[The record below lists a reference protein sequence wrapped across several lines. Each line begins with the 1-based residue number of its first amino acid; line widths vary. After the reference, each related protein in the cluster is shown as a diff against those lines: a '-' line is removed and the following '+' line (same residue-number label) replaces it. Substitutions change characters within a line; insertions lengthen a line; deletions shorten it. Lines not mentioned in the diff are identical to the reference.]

1 MIILIIFI
9 ISPPSVQAA
18 VPEEQWSLSFLNG
31 SRVDFIEQTSDGGYI
46 IITNTGYWVK
56 LNNDGSQQ
64 KGGRHINAYGAG
76 EHFIQSTSDGGLVL
90 LNQNYLVK
98 YVDPVAWPYNSWPDR
113 SWSKYFFVPNYNIG
127 LNSIEQTSDGGFM
140 LSGYCTNLETLRQ
153 HQILIRTDSCGN
165 QQWNK
170 TFDFVSSGSGFVK
183 QTSDYGFVILGYINT
198 TGYLIKVDK
207 SGNEE
212 WRSKPYYWSGSYSN
226 PISLMPTSDNG
237 CVLLSQ
243 FWGET
248 GTTVSSYLTKVDSHG
263 NQQWVKKY
271 DFINIYYN
279 IYSPFTQTSD
289 GGYIITGFTHFG
301 ASNAS
306 IIKVDSYGNQ
316 QWIKTFGKNA
326 YSVKQT
332 SDGGYIVAGRDSSWR
347 LSLTKFGQATS
358 VVTNFT
364 SNITEGYTP
373 LSIKFTDT
381 STGSPTSWLWDFGD
395 ENTSTEQNPTYT
407 YYKAGNYTVTLTV
420 SNADGTDSASQT
432 ISVNDLDFKVNPQK
446 IRISDKVEFNA
457 SQYISS
463 TGRSITW
470 DFGDGKTDLSNSP
483 IVYHNY
489 SEPGSYTAKITITDS
504 KGNVAT
510 KSQFVNVTIPVVLV
524 HGFNSS
530 SETWVDMSSAL
541 QENGFEVWN
550 FDYGIYSTQNP
561 QVIVPKLSD
570 FIEGK
575 RNDLTYNGQ
584 KYNGKIDIVCHSM
597 GAIVS
602 RLYMEH
608 YQEGIH
614 GKDVRQWIGIA
625 PAHGG
630 SAGADCYMPEEQ
642 FSATYPTIYKS
653 TKMFSPDFYAKW
665 YRLYLKIG
673 PAVNEL
679 KTDSDSVKI
688 LSTGSLSPNTKYLVL
703 VGWNPTHS
711 KDFGDGLLSATL
723 AKRTLGFGFPYYWT
737 YSGDMIVATAQSYD
751 ERIKNFEAFP
761 IDGKLGSSSAEEFDH
776 IHITKSPTVIQYVI
790 DCIKD
795 ISKPSSNKLPPD
807 DEIQSLTFFQKR
819 IIGILHD
826 TNQQVNLPVP
836 ELIPIGSNA
845 VPNLNVVS
853 NSLTNAQD
861 TSSSQENIVLD
872 VILEWDDGDVSVNLI
887 SPSGIKYSE
896 DSHPNNIWYFKE
908 GKTLSYIVDD
918 PESGNWTAE
927 LIPEEYPGHD
937 IHYNLTYSLESIG
950 GNGSNYYPVANFTSN
965 ITTGYAPLT
974 VKFTDLS
981 NNAISWKWDFGDGAS
996 STEQD
1001 PVHIYA
1007 KEGNYTVSLN
1017 SSNSIGY
1024 SAKQT
1029 TIAVKSNSASTSTAS
1044 YAPTY
1049 DNRLRSASPTSV
1061 LSTTTYLDIGRS
1073 SATVRDVMLFDLSSY
1088 KTTDTISKTTLYLYW
1103 YYPAGATR
1111 TSDTVIE
1118 VYRPVEWDPKY
1129 VTWNSRASGTLWATA
1144 GGSWYDKNGLTQGST
1159 PYASITFP
1167 ASTVPDN
1174 KYYDFDVTQLV
1185 QEYVSGKYKN
1195 TGFFLKAK
1203 TESGNYI
1210 AFYSAEASNTAF
1222 RPKLTISS
1230 TSGSTAVDNLPV
1242 ANAGAD
1248 KTAMAGSTVIFNA
1261 SASTDDNGIASYSWD
1276 FDLSNGITTEATTM
1290 TASHIYPVAGTYTA
1304 TLTVIDTSGQV
1315 STDTVQVTVSEIS
1328 FDNPPVANA
1337 GIDKTVTV
1345 GSSVTFDGSASTDD
1359 KGIASYS
1366 WDFDLSNG
1374 ITAEATTM
1382 AASHV
1387 YTSPGTYTVTLT
1399 VTDTAGQVATDAVQV
1414 IVSSAASTS
1423 TASYTPTYD
1432 NRLRSASLTSVL
1444 STTTYLDIGRSSA
1457 TVRDVMLFDLSSY
1470 KTTDT
1475 ISKATLSLY
1484 WYYPAGSTR
1493 TSDTVVE
1500 VYRPVEWDP
1509 KYVTWNSRM
1518 SGVSWTTAGGNW
1530 YDKNAVSQG
1539 TTPYASITFAAGTVP
1554 DNKYYDFDVTQL
1566 VQEYVSGKY
1575 KNTGFFLKA
1584 KTESGNYIA
1593 FYSAEASNTAVRP
1606 KLTIT
1611 SASGSTTVD
1620 NLPVANAGADKTA
1633 TVGTSVTFDASASTD
1648 DKGIASYSWDFD
1660 LSNGITAEATTMIAS
1675 KTYTAIGTYTV
1686 TLTVTDTAGQKSTD
1700 TVQVV
1705 VSSASSPVSTV
1716 SYTPTY
1722 DNRLRSASPTSV
1734 LSTTTYLDIGR
1745 SSATVRDVMLFDLSS
1760 YKTTDTISK
1769 ATLSLYWYYPVGT
1782 TRTSD
1787 TVVEVYRPVEW
1798 DPKYVTWNSRM
1809 SGVSWTTAG
1818 GSWYDKNAVS
1828 QGTTPY
1834 ASVTFTGTK
1843 LPDNKYYDFDVTQLV
1858 QEYVSGKYKNTGF
1871 FLKARTESGNY
1882 IAFYSLE
1889 SSNAAVRPK
1898 LTITS

>member
-1 MIILIIFI
+1 MS
-9 ISPPSVQAA
+9 SPIVHAETYS
-18 VPEEQWSLSFLNG
+18 
-31 SRVDFIEQTSDGGYI
+31 
-46 IITNTGYWVK
+46 
-56 LNNDGSQQ
+56 
-64 KGGRHINAYGAG
+64 
-76 EHFIQSTSDGGLVL
+76 
-90 LNQNYLVK
+90 LVK
-98 YVDPVAWPYNSWPDR
+98 QWGSTGNS
-113 SWSKYFFVPNYNIG
+113 
-127 LNSIEQTSDGGFM
+127 
-140 LSGYCTNLETLRQ
+140 
-153 HQILIRTDSCGN
+153 
-165 QQWNK
+165 
-170 TFDFVSSGSGFVK
+170 
-183 QTSDYGFVILGYINT
+183 
-198 TGYLIKVDK
+198 TGQF
-207 SGNEE
+207 N
-212 WRSKPYYWSGSYSN
+212 N
-226 PISLMPTSDNG
+226 PSAVT
-237 CVLLSQ
+237 
-243 FWGET
+243 
-248 GTTVSSYLTKVDSHG
+248 
-263 NQQWVKKY
+263 
-271 DFINIYYN
+271 
-279 IYSPFTQTSD
+279 
-289 GGYIITGFTHFG
+289 
-301 ASNAS
+301 
-306 IIKVDSYGNQ
+306 VDSYGNVYVADANNYRIQ
-316 QWIKTFGKNA
+316 KFDNNGAFINSFETWYKSQFHIHPRGVAVDSSGYIYTSGCGGNGGIAGAAYGIRYGTVYHKYDNNGNLVSEVYPNGAMGFY
-326 YSVKQT
+326 YSVYLPWET
-332 SDGGYIVAGRDSSWR
+332 AVD
-347 LSLTKFGQATS
+347 KFGNVYVSDVTNGYVDKFNNGICMSAFQNRSISGSDSKFSIDSLGNYYIIYGGFINKFDSNGNFITKIGSSGSGDGQIRDPVAVAVDDSGNIYVVDCQQKDYTLKEYYRIEVFDTNYKFITQWQLSSNFSNIYNSDIAVDSTGNVFVVESYNNRIYKYAPTNS
-358 VVTNFT
+358 VNPAANFT

-373 LSIKFTDT
+373 LSVKFTDT

-395 ENTSTEQNPTYT
+395 GNTSTEQNPTYT
-407 YYKAGNYTVTLTV
+407 YYKSGNYTVTLTA
-420 SNADGTDSASQT
+420 SNSEGTDSTSQT
-432 ISVNDLDFKVNPQK
+432 ISVNDIDFKVNPQK

-463 TGRSITW
+463 TGGGITW
-470 DFGDGKTDLSNSP
+470 DFGDGKTDLSNNP

-524 HGFNSS
+524 HGFMSS

-541 QENGFEVWN
+541 QKNGFEVWN

-561 QVIVPKLSD
+561 QDIAPKLSD

-597 GAIVS
+597 GSIVS

-608 YQEGIH
+608 YQGGIH

-630 SAGADCYMPEEQ
+630 SAGADIYIPVGQVKSQILLNFMQATPPEYY
-642 FSATYPTIYKS
+642 A
-653 TKMFSPDFYAKW
+653 FYQQ
-665 YRLYLKIG
+665 IG
-673 PAVNEL
+673 LAVNEL
-679 KTDSDSVKI
+679 KTDSNSVKS
-688 LSTGSLSPNTKYLVL
+688 LASGSLSPTTKYRVL

-711 KDFGDGLLSATL
+711 SQFGGNLLSATL
-723 AKRTLGFGFPYYWT
+723 AKNTSRPDPYYWT
-737 YSGDMIVATAQSYD
+737 DSGDMIVATAQSYD
-751 ERIKNFEAFP
+751 QRIKNFEAFP
-761 IDGKLGSSSAEEFDH
+761 INGNLGDSPAEEFDH
-776 IHITKSPTVIQYVI
+776 IHIIKSPTVIQYVI
-790 DCIKD
+790 DCLKD
-795 ISKPSSNKLPPD
+795 INKPSSNKLPPD
-807 DEIQSLTFFQKR
+807 NEVSFLTVVNRDIKGY
-819 IIGILHD
+819 IG
-826 TNQQVNLPVP
+826 TKAQQVTGYLGTKVQQIKFFVSGFFSMGSDSISNLRV
-836 ELIPIGSNA
+836 E
-845 VPNLNVVS
+845 S
-853 NSLTNAQD
+853 NSITIDQE
-861 TSSSQENIVLD
+861 TSSSQEKVLS
-872 VILEWDDGDVSVNLI
+872 ILLEWDEGDIAVNLM
-887 SPSGIKYSE
+887 SPSGIEYSAE
-896 DSHPNNIWYFKE
+896 SHPYNVWYLKE
-908 GKTLSYIVDD
+908 GKLLYYIITD
-918 PESGNWTAE
+918 PESGNWTVN

-937 IHYNLTYSLESIG
+937 MHYNLTYWVEDSNSGVL
-950 GNGSNYYPVANFTSN
+950 NGFPVANFSTN
-965 ITTGYAPLT
+965 ITTGYVPLT
-974 VKFTDLS
+974 VQFTDLS
-981 NNAISWKWDFGDGAS
+981 ENATSWKWDFGDGAA

-1001 PVHIYA
+1001 PLHIYT
-1007 KEGNYTVSLN
+1007 KEGNYTIVLN

-1024 SAKQT
+1024 STKQT

-1088 KTTDTISKTTLYLYW
+1088 KTTDTISKATLSLYW

-1111 TSDTVIE
+1111 TSDTVVE

-1129 VTWNSRASGTLWATA
+1129 VTWNSRASGVSWTTA
-1144 GGSWYDKNGLTQGST
+1144 GGSWYDKNAVSQGTT

-1210 AFYSAEASNTAF
+1210 AFYSAEASNTAV
-1222 RPKLTISS
+1222 RPKLTVTS

-1261 SASTDDNGIASYSWD
+1261 SASTDDKGIASYSWD
-1276 FDLSNGITTEATTM
+1276 FDLSNGITAEATTM

-1315 STDTVQVTVSEIS
+1315 STDTVQVTVSEMS
-1328 FDNPPVANA
+1328 VDNPPIANA

-1374 ITAEATTM
+1374 ITTEATTM
-1382 AASHV
+1382 AASHI
-1387 YTSPGTYTVTLT
+1387 YASPGTYTVTLT
-1399 VTDTAGQVATDAVQV
+1399 VTDTAGHVATDTLQV
-1414 IVSSAASTS
+1414 VVSSATSTT
-1423 TASYTPTYD
+1423 TASYSPTYD
-1432 NRLRSASLTSVL
+1432 NRLRSASPTSVL

-1493 TSDTVVE
+1493 TSDTIVE

-1509 KYVTWNSRM
+1509 KYVTWNSRT
-1518 SGVSWTTAGGNW
+1518 SGTLWTTVGGNW

-1539 TTPYASITFAAGTVP
+1539 TTPYASATFAAGTIP

-1660 LSNGITAEATTMIAS
+1660 LSNGITAEAATMIAS
-1675 KTYTAIGTYTV
+1675 KTYTATGTYTV
-1686 TLTVTDTAGQKSTD
+1686 TLTVTDTVGQKSTD